1 MTQPSNESFPTAK
14 HVAAVRHIVH
24 DLVAA
29 SELHRAPRRKENAFT
44 KIGKIGHARSDR
56 AARLERGTKRLALAV
71 TELSCRKTSWTARFC
86 PCLRMV

>member
-29 SELHRAPRRKENAFT
+29 SELHRAPRHKENAFT
-44 KIGKIGHARSDR
+44 KTVKIGHAPFPITS
-56 AARLERGTKRLALAV
+56 RGPRVALNG
-71 TELSCRKTSWTARFC
+71 
-86 PCLRMV
+86 